1 MTRPADTNKPAPS
14 ATTGETENTAVLL
27 WAKRGWMIA
36 FAACLTAVVLTHPF
50 NWIWLASAAVCLVI
64 ALSTHE
70 RLNAV
75 RGTPCRWRDVFDYE
89 DPLTAW
95 LNKRTSNTQER
106 K

>member
-1 MTRPADTNKPAPS
+1 MTRPPDTNKPAPS
-14 ATTGETENTAVLL
+14 ATTGETECTAALL
-27 WAKRGWMIA
+27 WAKRRWMIA
-36 FAACLTAVVLTHPF
+36 FAACLMAAVLIRPF

-75 RGTPCRWRDVFDYE
+75 RGTPCRLRDVFDYE

-95 LNKRTSNTQER
+95 LNKRTSNSREC

>member
-1 MTRPADTNKPAPS
+1 MTRPPDTNKPAPS
-14 ATTGETENTAVLL
+14 ATTGETEYTAALL
-27 WAKRGWMIA
+27 WAKRRWMIA
-36 FAACLTAVVLTHPF
+36 FAAFLMAVVLIRPF
-50 NWIWLASAAVCLVI
+50 NWIWLASAVVCLVI

-95 LNKRTSNTQER
+95 LNKRTSNSREC

>member
-1 MTRPADTNKPAPS
+1 MTRLADTNKPAPS
-14 ATTGETENTAVLL
+14 AATGETENTAVLL

-36 FAACLTAVVLTHPF
+36 FAACLTAVVLIHPF

-75 RGTPCRWRDVFDYE
+75 RGARCRWRDVFDYE

-95 LNKRTSNTQER
+95 LNKRTSNPRED